1 MQYVYSIKP
10 ETNLRYVYRM
20 QLKVRQTFCE
30 IYDKEYNKEY
40 SKDITYKYN
49 DDKFVKFNVRKT
61 REDAKRHSCVYI
73 ALFFV
78 RQL

>member
-20 QLKVRQTFCE
+20 QLKVQQTFCE

-40 SKDITYKYN
+40 SKDIIYKYN
-49 DDKFVKFNVRKT
+49 
-61 REDAKRHSCVYI
+61 DAKRHSCVYI

-78 RQL
+78 HQL